1 MTDDER
7 KEFEREL
14 AEVKERVAQ
23 LEGRPVATWTA
34 AERAAGREN
43 AMRVKRLMQ
52 LLIDDSR
59 RAGSAG

>member
-1 MTDDER
+1 MTDNER

-14 AEVKERVAQ
+14 ADLKQRVAQ
-23 LEGRPVATWTA
+23 LEGRPVATWSA
-34 AERAAGREN
+34 ADRAASREN